1 MRLSEV
7 IERYPATVRLY
18 AVPVNQHGFNLFLIR
33 TASNVHGQG
42 RAGVSVGKGSGA
54 RMDWTPEHVAAA
66 AVRLLLLD
74 AFGSR
79 QAGIKT
85 TFEALRRAVWDADAR
100 TVRLLL
106 PRATVVLAV
115 PRDVLAEHI
124 GVSNF
129 ITGLTTGLV
138 AQ

>member
-54 RMDWTPEHVAAA
+54 RMNWTPEHVAAA
-66 AVRLLLLD
+66 AVRCWSCHGHSLW
-74 AFGSR
+74 R
-79 QAGIKT
+79 NR
-85 TFEALRRAVWDADAR
+85 ALRVADEVRRIRDDAERFGIAIVMVPAWPAPDTSSHAPLHVSKAPE
-100 TVRLLL
+100 TVR
-106 PRATVVLAV
+106 
-115 PRDVLAEHI
+115 
-124 GVSNF
+124 GVE
-129 ITGLTTGLV
+129 
-138 AQ
+138 Q